1 MAVRINN
8 DSMAVKING
17 ATLDRAERQGALWRV
32 DGWPRLLTRNQ
43 AITALTLAEW
53 ILSGN
58 DPDSPHAAAW
68 RAELADD

>member
-1 MAVRINN
+1 MTVRIND
-8 DSMAVKING
+8 DSMAVVIDG
-17 ATLDRAERQGALWRV
+17 VTRDRAERQGDLWRV

-53 ILSGN
+53 LRSGRG
-58 DPDSPHAAAW
+58 PDSPHAAAW